1 MQTNQTTLGQTNKSK
16 QSSNDTR
23 PKRWLEKTNQSKTS
37 NIPLTLETVTQGH
50 SPTERER
57 EREPIKS
64 MNNTNTKGSS
74 SNVNYRAKSNN
85 TSMLRI
91 NEQQNSTAT
100 QNYQQQK
107 DVKPVNKDNIK
118 RISDRMDK
126 SYKASQD
133 LLTLSKDTLKVPTLD
148 GSYNSHSL
156 QVPTD
161 QTHQTMPNEEIHN
174 SSQMKRGR
182 KYQRGNTDLEVRIR
196 NKSNVSEISGINIMD
211 SSDINVSAI
220 HHSTNTDDKVHYS
233 FDISDSP
240 HKDSAQLSPEKCDK
254 SPLRRQES
262 NENVLDEFAEKSMIV
277 SVQDQNQSLNY
288 SSTCKG
294 QFDDALETS
303 LISYLD
309 EKGMIRV
316 RTRKDIESNEKRCF
330 CIINLINSDIEC
342 NETS

>member
-1 MQTNQTTLGQTNKSK
+1 
-16 QSSNDTR
+16 
-23 PKRWLEKTNQSKTS
+23 
-37 NIPLTLETVTQGH
+37 VTQGH

-74 SNVNYRAKSNN
+74 SNVNNHRAKSNN
-85 TSMLRI
+85 SSMLRI
-91 NEQQNSTAT
+91 NEQQNTAAT
-100 QNYQQQK
+100 QNYQQPK
-107 DVKPVNKDNIK
+107 DAKPVNKDNIK
-118 RISDRMDK
+118 KISDRMDR

-133 LLTLSKDTLKVPTLD
+133 LLALSKDTLKVPMTLD
-148 GSYNSHSL
+148 GSYNSHTL

-161 QTHQTMPNEEIHN
+161 QTHQTMPNEEISN
-174 SSQMKRGR
+174 SNQIKRGR
-182 KYQRGNTDLEVRIR
+182 KYNRGNTDLEVRIR
-196 NKSNVSEISGINIMD
+196 NKSNVSAISGISIMD

-220 HHSTNTDDKVHYS
+220 HHSSHTDDKVLYS

-240 HKDSAQLSPEKCDK
+240 QKDSAQLSPEKCDK

-262 NENVLDEFAEKSMIV
+262 NENVLDEFAEKSVIV

-309 EKGMIRV
+309 EKGMIRI
-316 RTRKDIESNEKRCF
+316 RTRKDIESKFHFIRVIL
-330 CIINLINSDIEC
+330 III
-342 NETS
+342 